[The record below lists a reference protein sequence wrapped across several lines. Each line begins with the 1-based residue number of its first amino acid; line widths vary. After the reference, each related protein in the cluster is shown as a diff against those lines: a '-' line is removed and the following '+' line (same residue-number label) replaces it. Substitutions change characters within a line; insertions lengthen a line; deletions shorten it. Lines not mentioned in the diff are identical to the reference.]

1 MSGIEGRSDKEGQ
14 RKGVCFRAGSCH
26 VAIRKAAAGPK
37 AVRCRRNES
46 RQAPAANGHVSAGG
60 IGVTGLRFA
69 GMMEGGLSILWE
81 QIIFILVF
89 H

>member
-1 MSGIEGRSDKEGQ
+1 M
-14 RKGVCFRAGSCH
+14 
-26 VAIRKAAAGPK
+26 
-37 AVRCRRNES
+37 RCRRNES

-69 GMMEGGLSILWE
+69 GMMEGGLGILGE
-81 QIIFILVF
+81 QIIFILAF